1 MVKKRGKKG
10 RKKIKLE
17 HYEIVEIGDIDKK
30 QLVPIGMVYSY
41 KGIYLIEPR
50 EGIKIPTYRESGLER
65 KLNELSQKIENY
77 QSKEEEMWR
86 RVFGNEIFGES
97 KSNDKTDPPE
107 SNDKTEQKE
116 PLIYQIVDKRIEEK
130 TQKLREEFEARFKQI
145 EERLDKI
152 EKLVGDLPSKIIEI
166 IKAQSSST
174 GKEVPSQ
181 ATQTVGEKVYT
192 LTPPAVQTPEKVI
205 EPTTQVQ
212 SATQPPTP
220 IIEEIKNYGKEK
232 DRKIKTRAS
241 TILEAYKLKDEE
253 IQNLIDNYR
262 KVGKSEEEILPLEIA
277 LAIKTRRIYY
287 TICKGN
293 LEYRGDTRL
302 LNAVKEIFDLNVE
315 GANDIYRLMYWPEE
329 EVKRYIKRKK
339 EEMDE
344 AYERVLAQRAGI
356 F

>member
-1 MVKKRGKKG
+1 
-10 RKKIKLE
+10 
-17 HYEIVEIGDIDKK
+17 
-30 QLVPIGMVYSY
+30 MVYSY
-41 KGIYLIEPR
+41 KGIYLIEPI
-50 EGIKIPTYRESGLER
+50 EGIKIPTYGETGLER

-77 QSKEEEMWR
+77 QNKEEEMWG
-86 RVFGNEIFGES
+86 RVFGNEIFGGS

-116 PLIYQIVDKRIEEK
+116 PLIYQIIDKRIEEK
-130 TQKLREEFEARFKQI
+130 TQKLREEFEARFKQM

-192 LTPPAVQTPEKVI
+192 STPQAVQTLEKGEI
-205 EPTTQVQ
+205 EPASQVQ
-212 SATQPPTP
+212 SATQPSTP
-220 IIEEIKNYGKEK
+220 IIEEIKNYAKEK
-232 DRKIKTRAS
+232 ERRIKTRAS
-241 TILEAYKLKDEE
+241 TILEAYKWKDEE

-262 KVGKSEEEILPLEIA
+262 KDGKSEEEILPLEIA

-287 TICKGN
+287 TTWKGN
-293 LEYRGDTRL
+293 FEYRGDSRL
-302 LNAVKEIFDLNVE
+302 LNAVKEIFDQNVE
-315 GANDIYRLMYWPEE
+315 GANDIYKFMYWPEE
-329 EVKRYIKRKK
+329 EVKRYMKRKK

-344 AYERVLAQRAGI
+344 AYERDLAQRAGI
-356 F
+356 FSLD